1 MPMKLSLL
9 QENLNLAL
17 GNVSRFVSSKS
28 QLPILNNILLST
40 DQGRLK
46 LSATNLDLSI
56 NYWIGA
62 KIEEEGSITIP
73 SKEITEFISYL
84 PTGKLDLSVKENNL
98 LTLSSEKTES
108 NFTTM
113 PAVDFPEFPSI
124 NPDTAFEIDLDV
136 LTQAISQ
143 IAFSAALDD
152 SRPVLTAILCQFSN
166 DNLTLVAT
174 DGFRLSFKK
183 IKLSNSLNLKT
194 DKPITFLIPAKS
206 LIEITKLAKNNKKI
220 KIGLTSDEHQVV
232 FILDDVELVSRLIEG
247 DYPDYQKIIPESY
260 NTKIYVNRD
269 EFFQSVKI
277 ASVFA
282 KESANVV
289 RINIKSGILELSAN
303 APQIGQNKASVDA
316 KIEGENLDIAFN
328 YKFLTDFLTI
338 CKSPEILIELNENL
352 TPGFFHDQS
361 DPSFTHIIMPVRL
374 QD

>member
-1 MPMKLSLL
+1 MKLSLL

-17 GNVSRFVSSKS
+17 TNVSRFVSSKS

-40 DQGRLK
+40 DSGRLK
-46 LSATNLDLSI
+46 LSATNLELSI
-56 NYWIGA
+56 NYWVGA

-73 SKEITEFISYL
+73 SKEITEFVSYL
-84 PTGKLDLSVKENNL
+84 PIGKLDLSLKDNNL
-98 LTLSSEKTES
+98 LTLSSDKTES
-108 NFTTM
+108 NFTTI
-113 PAVDFPEFPSI
+113 PATDFPVFPSL
-124 NPDTAFEIDLDV
+124 NSHSAFEIDLDI

-152 SRPVLTAILCQFSN
+152 SRPILTTILCQFTKN
-166 DNLTLVAT
+166 NLTLVAT
-174 DGFRLSFKK
+174 DGFRLSFKN
-183 IKLSNSLNLKT
+183 IKLVNTLDLKT

-206 LIEITKLAKNNKKI
+206 LIEVTKLAKNNKKI
-220 KIGLTSDEHQVV
+220 KIGLTDDEHQVV
-232 FILDDVELVSRLIEG
+232 FVLDDIELVSRLVEG
-247 DYPDYQKIIPESY
+247 DYPDYQKIIPDSY
-260 NTKIYVNRD
+260 STKVFINRD
-269 EFFQSVKI
+269 DFLQSVKI
-277 ASVFA
+277 VSVFA

-289 RINIKSGILELSAN
+289 KINIKSNSLELSAN

-316 KIEGENLDIAFN
+316 RVEGENIEIAFN
-328 YKFLTDFLTI
+328 YKFLIDFLTI

>member
-1 MPMKLSLL
+1 MKLSLL

-46 LSATNLDLSI
+46 LSATNLELSI

-84 PTGKLDLSVKENNL
+84 PSGKLDLSLKNNDL
-98 LTLSSEKTES
+98 LTISSDKTES
-108 NFTTM
+108 NFTTI
-113 PAVDFPEFPSI
+113 ASTDFPEFPTL
-124 NPDTAFEIDLDV
+124 NPDTAFEIDLNI

-152 SRPVLTAILCQFSN
+152 TRPILTAILCQFTN
-166 DNLTLVAT
+166 NKLTIVAT
-174 DGFRLSFKK
+174 DGFRLSFKE
-183 IKLSNSLNLKT
+183 IKLVNSLNLKT

-206 LIEITKLAKNNKKI
+206 LIEVTKLAKNNKKI
-220 KIGLTSDEHQVV
+220 KIGLTLDEHQVV
-232 FILDDVELVSRLIEG
+232 FVLDDVELVSRLIEG
-247 DYPDYQKIIPESY
+247 DYPDYQKIVPDSY
-260 NTKIYVNRD
+260 NTKVFINRD

-282 KESANVV
+282 KESANVI
-289 RINIKSGILELSAN
+289 RINIKQNNLELSAN
-303 APQIGQNKASVDA
+303 APQIGQNKANVDA
-316 KIEGENLDIAFN
+316 RVEGENIDIAFN
-328 YKFLTDFLTI
+328 YKFLIDFLNV
-338 CKSPEILIELNENL
+338 CKSPEIIIELNENL